1 MEQPTE
7 DRQVSTDQLVENL
20 ESYLEGLSSMLAFI
34 ELDIRRIQ
42 DDCDEAQSILER
54 LKKRLDT

>member
-20 ESYLEGLSSMLAFI
+20 ESCLEGLSFMVAFV

-42 DDCDEAQSILER
+42 DDCDKAYDILKR
-54 LKKRLDT
+54 LKKRTST

>member
-7 DRQVSTDQLVENL
+7 DRHVSTDQLVENL